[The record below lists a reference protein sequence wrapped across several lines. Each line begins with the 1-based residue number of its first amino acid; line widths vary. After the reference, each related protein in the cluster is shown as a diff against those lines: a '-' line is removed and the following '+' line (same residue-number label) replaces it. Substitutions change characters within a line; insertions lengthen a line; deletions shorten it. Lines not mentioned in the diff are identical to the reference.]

1 LRNLIIV
8 IVICLVS
15 NSYSQNVTLENEST
29 KLKIDLLGGKIREFF
44 LKNIAINPIHSE
56 YGHFICFDRWGP
68 SSVADQ
74 AKGIPWHGEASY
86 VTWKIDQA
94 PVEKDSHIYSEM
106 SCQLPKVKLSLKRKI
121 WLDKNAAVVKVVEE
135 VTNQNNV
142 TKIFNLVQHATI
154 GPPFLDSTTIVDTK
168 VIKGFSQ
175 AGTIPPAENET
186 IGWPKAKLEGFQ
198 NDLRYLTGM
207 GPEQLVLS
215 YTLDQ
220 NKQYGW
226 VSAINASKG
235 LLIGYIWPIKES
247 PWLNLWLSQYGHIP
261 GARGL
266 EFGTTGLHQPFDVIE
281 SIDSIFSQQL
291 SEHIAPNETI
301 SKSYIAFLAAIPNDY
316 KGVEEIT
323 YQDNKIK
330 IVEYDADPIRDI
342 IINTSSIPTDINGD
356 TSFEIPDKFQLI
368 QNYPNPF
375 NPSTKINYTIPSSSN
390 VSIKVYNSLG
400 EEITTLMNTFK
411 TAGKYTVEFNSEDL
425 PSGVYIYRMIAGNY
439 SCTNKMLLLR

>member
-1 LRNLIIV
+1 
-8 IVICLVS
+8 
-15 NSYSQNVTLENEST
+15 
-29 KLKIDLLGGKIREFF
+29 
-44 LKNIAINPIHSE
+44 
-56 YGHFICFDRWGP
+56 
-68 SSVADQ
+68 
-74 AKGIPWHGEASY
+74 
-86 VTWKIDQA
+86 
-94 PVEKDSHIYSEM
+94 
-106 SCQLPKVKLSLKRKI
+106 
-121 WLDKNAAVVKVVEE
+121 
-135 VTNQNNV
+135 
-142 TKIFNLVQHATI
+142 
-154 GPPFLDSTTIVDTK
+154 
-168 VIKGFSQ
+168 
-175 AGTIPPAENET
+175 
-186 IGWPKAKLEGFQ
+186 
-198 NDLRYLTGM
+198 M